1 MAIVR
6 YTLDEI
12 KEKIRKGEDKSDWK
26 KLRKAMKDDSLI
38 DYSGIPP
45 ITDEMMKNARRPGL
59 ETKEVKKGFLKLR
72 KS

>member
-1 MAIVR
+1 MTIVR

-12 KEKIRKGEDKSDWK
+12 KKMRGKSDWK
-26 KLRKAMKDDSLI
+26 KLEQAMKDDSLI
-38 DYSGIPP
+38 DYSDIPP